1 MNRSSPPGRSAP
13 KMASVFPPSP
23 AAPTRSG
30 TSWARAPLTASSTRK
45 PVTPRIDDAPGM
57 TTSAIVP
64 GFVSTWIG
72 RKAPEVFGI
81 STVSAQRTAW

>member
-1 MNRSSPPGRSAP
+1 
-13 KMASVFPPSP
+13 MASVLPPSP
-23 AAPTRSG
+23 AAGTREG
-30 TSWARAPLTASSTRK
+30 TSCASAPLTASSTRK
-45 PVTPRIDDAPGM
+45 PVTPRIEDAPGI

-72 RKAPEVFGI
+72 LKAPDVFGI